1 MVEDRPN
8 WRTGK
13 LCYVEIPAVDV
24 AASARFCRQAFGWN
38 IRVRRDGS
46 SRDGG

>member
-13 LCYVEIPAVDV
+13 PCFIGFPAVETTADGQE
-24 AASARFCRQAFGWN
+24 AN
-38 IRVRRDGS
+38 RV
-46 SRDGG
+46 